1 MSMTEEILE
10 VLIGKYLDGEITPSE
25 QRILEAE
32 LDRNPRAE
40 KLLRQFQDLNERIAE
55 VVTTEL
61 LGHGKSPEEIFES
74 AWQQHSRKPSRRF
87 IRAGGWTRFAA
98 GIAAGFIIGFV
109 LHFVLPVNITSQKS
123 NPEPVPVAKDDNK
136 EAPGELPNF
145 PALLSGQNGDVVRN
159 VDLYNFTDTRG
170 NQWLVE
176 GLNENVV
183 RPAVY
188 YDGI

>member
-25 QRILEAE
+25 QRMLEAE

-40 KLLRQFQDLNERIAE
+40 ELLRQFQDLNERSAE
-55 VVTTEL
+55 VVTLEL
-61 LGHGKSPEEIFES
+61 ISRGKSPEEIFER
-74 AWQQHSRKPSRRF
+74 AWRQHSKKPSRRI
-87 IRAGGWTRFAA
+87 IRISGWTRFAA
-98 GIAAGFIIGFV
+98 GIAAGFIIGFI
-109 LHFVLPVNITSQKS
+109 LHFVLPANTISQDQ
-123 NPEPVPVAKDDNK
+123 NPEPVQIAQDINTD
-136 EAPGELPNF
+136 APGELPNF
-145 PALLSGQNGDVVRN
+145 PTVLNAQNGEVIRN
-159 VDLYNFTDTRG
+159 VDLYNFADAQG

-188 YDGI
+188 YGGI

>member
-25 QRILEAE
+25 QRMLEAE

-40 KLLRQFQDLNERIAE
+40 ELLRRFQDLNERSAE
-55 VVTTEL
+55 VVASEL
-61 LGHGKSPEEIFES
+61 LSRGKSPDEIFER
-74 AWQQHSRKPSRRF
+74 AWQQHSKKPLRRF
-87 IRAGGWTRFAA
+87 IRLSGWTRFAA
-98 GIAAGFIIGFV
+98 GIAAGLIIGFI
-109 LHFVLPVNITSQKS
+109 LHFVLSANTISHNQ
-123 NPEPVPVAKDDNK
+123 NPDLVPVELVNGT

-145 PALLSGQNGDVVRN
+145 PALLSGRNGEVIRN
-159 VDLYNFTDTRG
+159 VDLYNFADAQG

-188 YDGI
+188 YEGI

>member
-25 QRILEAE
+25 QRMLEAE
-32 LDRNPRAE
+32 LDRNPGAE
-40 KLLRQFQDLNERIAE
+40 ELLRQFQDLNERSAE
-55 VVTTEL
+55 VVTSEL
-61 LGHGKSPEEIFES
+61 LSSGKSPEEIFER
-74 AWQQHSRKPSRRF
+74 AWQHSKKPSHRI
-87 IRAGGWTRFAA
+87 IRTSGWTRFAA

-109 LHFVLPVNITSQKS
+109 LHFALPANTVPPS
-123 NPEPVPVAKDDNK
+123 EPTQSEEYVQNNN
-136 EAPGELPNF
+136 EEMPGELPNF
-145 PALLSGQNGDVVRN
+145 PTVLNGQNGEVIRN
-159 VDLYNFTDTRG
+159 VDLYNFADAQG

-188 YDGI
+188 YGGI